1 MNLSKFI
8 VVINIIFMIVLFSA
22 STLSATNSNN
32 DPITKETVL
41 IGEEKV
47 TGGPRDVVQTMT
59 DVTVSQQQIDNLYIT
74 VIKVGG
80 GIQCKATT
88 DSLHTIISTEEWDP
102 GDYRIETIDDFNV
115 YQEFYITVN

>member
-22 STLSATNSNN
+22 STISATNSNN
-32 DPITKETVL
+32 DPIAKETLSV
-41 IGEEKV
+41 GEEKV

-59 DVTVSQQQIDNLYIT
+59 DVTVSQQQTDNLYIT
-74 VIKVGG
+74 IIKVGG
-80 GIQCKATT
+80 GIQCKVTT
-88 DSLHTIISTEEWDP
+88 DRLHTIISTEEWDA